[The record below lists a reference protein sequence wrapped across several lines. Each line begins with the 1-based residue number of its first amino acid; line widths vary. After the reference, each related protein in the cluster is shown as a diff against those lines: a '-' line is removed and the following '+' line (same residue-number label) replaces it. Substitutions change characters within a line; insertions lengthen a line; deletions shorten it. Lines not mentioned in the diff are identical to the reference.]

1 MRHVSFSSAGSSRRR
16 ALSLCLAVLGAPHAA
31 AAAAPERLEEIVVTA
46 RLLPKPVDTVPASIS
61 VLPAALIRER
71 QANHFEELLNAAP
84 NVNYSSGAS
93 RGRFALIR
101 GIGERSQ
108 FVDPV
113 DPSVGLYIDGIDF
126 SGLGNAGTL
135 FDVEQVE
142 VLRGPQGTAFG
153 ASAMAGLVNIRSA
166 APADRTMARV
176 EGGLAEYGGSTL
188 GAVASGPLTADL
200 GARLAVHR
208 NRSDGYIENDFL
220 GRDDTNAIDETTAR
234 ARLDWQAS
242 EALALGL
249 TLMRVESDNGYDA
262 WSLDNTRHT
271 FSDQPGRDRQTSDAA
286 ALRADWTTGAG
297 FDVQAVATWM
307 GSDLDYGYDEDWS
320 YAGICDGTDCEGWEY
335 SSTDRYL
342 RDVEAGSVDLRLV
355 SHPGELTWV
364 AGLYAVNRD
373 TQLERRFHDWD
384 VDAPGLFRSAY
395 DSGHVAAY
403 GELDWAASER
413 VAVSGGLRLQRF
425 DADYDDSLGLHEQP
439 GDDLWGGQLSAQY
452 ELAPRSMAY
461 ALVARGY
468 KAGGVNGEAIGKARK
483 SGLDSSIIAFLGTR
497 SEYAAETL
505 WNYELG
511 WKFASNDEA
520 LRVRAALFYMDRDDV
535 QLKAWYNEGPQFVG
549 YTDNAAS
556 GSNYGLELEADWQA
570 LDRLRLD
577 ASLGLLDTE
586 IGNFV
591 ANDPELGFVDKDG
604 REQAQAP
611 NWQFRAGAE
620 LALFARGFARVEYE
634 GKDGYYLSDSD
645 DERSEAYRLLHLAAG
660 YRGDRVE
667 ATAWLRNALDEDY
680 VVHGF
685 YFGNDPRTFYV
696 NEAWYQYGAPRVA
709 GVTVSWSFE

>member
-1 MRHVSFSSAGSSRRR
+1 MRHVPFSSAGSSRRR
-16 ALSLCLAVLGAPHAA
+16 ALSLCLVVLGAPHAG
-31 AAAAPERLEEIVVTA
+31 AAAAPDRLEEIVVTA

-93 RGRFALIR
+93 RGRFVQIR

-176 EGGLAEYGGSTL
+176 EVGVAEYGGSTL
-188 GAVASGPLTADL
+188 GAVASGPLTPDL
-200 GARLAVHR
+200 AARLAVHR

-271 FSDQPGRDRQTSDAA
+271 FSDEPGRDRQTSDAA

-342 RDVEAGSVDLRLV
+342 RDVEAGSLDLRLV

-364 AGLYAVNRD
+364 AGLYAISRD
-373 TQLERRFHDWD
+373 TRLERRFHDWD
-384 VDAPGLFRSAY
+384 ADAPGLFHSDY
-395 DSGHVAAY
+395 DSGHAAVY
-403 GELDWAASER
+403 AELDWAANER
-413 VAVSGGLRLQRF
+413 ISVGGGLRLQRF
-425 DADYDDSLGLHEQP
+425 EADYDDSLGLEQQP
-439 GDDLWGGQLSAQY
+439 EDNLLGGQLSVQY
-452 ELAPRSMAY
+452 ELDPRAMAY

-468 KAGGVNGEAIGKARK
+468 KAGGVNGEAIGKAQK
-483 SGLDSSIIAFLGTR
+483 SGLDPSIIAFLGTR
-497 SEYAAETL
+497 SEFDAETL

-511 WKFASNDEA
+511 WKFASADDR
-520 LRVRAALFYMDRDDV
+520 LRLRTALFWMERNDV
-535 QLKAWYNEGPQFVG
+535 QLKAWYNEGPEFVG

-570 LDRLRLD
+570 HDRLRVD
-577 ASLGLLDTE
+577 VSLGLLDTE

-620 LALFARGFARVEYE
+620 LELFARGFARVEYE

-645 DERSEAYRLLHLAAG
+645 DERSDASRLLHLAAG
-660 YRGDRVE
+660 YRGERIE

-685 YFGNDPRTFYV
+685 YFGNDPRKFYA

-709 GVTVSWSFE
+709 GVTVSWSFG